1 MDKGKIILLN
11 GVSSSG
17 KSTLGLA
24 LQDTLPVKY
33 FLFSQDG
40 FSETWPYK
48 YWKEDSDGIYIETMQ
63 YMNRTIRMLA
73 GSGVNIIIDH
83 LFLDNG
89 RSGATGVV
97 VLRDCVERFWD
108 LPVLFVR
115 VDCDMEELD
124 RRERWRGD
132 RGVGTAEW
140 QVRELYPRQTYD
152 MVVST
157 SALSTIRCA
166 EEITNAMADYR
177 DRSYHSFVDMKTRL
191 DAGLTIE

>member
-24 LQDTLPVKY
+24 LQDTLPEKY

-48 YWKEDSDGIYIETMQ
+48 YWKEDGDGIYIETMK
-63 YMNRTIRMLA
+63 YMNQTIRMLA
-73 GSGVNIIIDH
+73 VSGVNIIIDH

-89 RSGATGVV
+89 KPNATGVV
-97 VLRDCVERFWD
+97 ILRDCVQSFWD
-108 LPVLFVR
+108 LPVMFVR
-115 VDCDMEELD
+115 VDCDYDELD

-140 QVRELYPRQTYD
+140 QLKELYPMHTYD

-166 EEITNAMADYR
+166 EEITKAMTNI
-177 DRSYHSFVDMKTRL
+177 SSHSFVEMKSRI
-191 DAGLTIE
+191 DADLAIE

>member
-24 LQDTLPVKY
+24 LQDTLPDKY

-48 YWKEDSDGIYIETMQ
+48 YWKEDGDGIYIETMK
-63 YMNRTIRMLA
+63 YMNQTIRMLA
-73 GSGVNIIIDH
+73 LSGVNIIIDH

-89 RSGATGVV
+89 KSSATGVV
-97 VLRDCVERFWD
+97 VLRDCVQNFWD
-108 LPVLFVR
+108 LPVMFVR
-115 VDCDMEELD
+115 VDCDYDELD

-140 QVRELYPRQTYD
+140 QLKELYPKHTYD

-166 EEITNAMADYR
+166 EEITKAMINLN
-177 DRSYHSFVDMKTRL
+177 SHSFTKMKSRIDTNL
-191 DAGLTIE
+191 AIE

>member
-24 LQDTLPVKY
+24 LQDTLPEKY

-48 YWKEDSDGIYIETMQ
+48 YWKEDADGIYVETMRH
-63 YMNRTIRMLA
+63 MNRTVKMLA
-73 GSGVNIIIDH
+73 ESGVNIIIDH

-89 RSGATGVV
+89 KPGATGVA
-97 VLRDCVERFWD
+97 VLRDCVECFCG
-108 LPVLFVR
+108 LSVLFVR
-115 VDCDMEELD
+115 IDCDYEELE

-140 QVRELYPRQTYD
+140 QLKELYPKNTYD
-152 MVVST
+152 MIINT
-157 SALSTIRCA
+157 SALPIIRCA
-166 EEITNAMADYR
+166 EEITKAIENLKFRAFA
-177 DRSYHSFVDMKTRL
+177 DMKAR
-191 DAGLTIE
+191 IESGFPIE

>member
-1 MDKGKIILLN
+1 MGKGKIILLN

-24 LQDTLPVKY
+24 LQDTLPEKY

-48 YWKEDSDGIYIETMQ
+48 YWKEDRDGIYIETMK

-73 GSGVNIIIDH
+73 EAGVNTIIDH

-89 RSGATGVV
+89 KPNATGVV
-97 VLRDCVERFWD
+97 VLRDCIQQFWD
-108 LPVLFVR
+108 FPITFVR
-115 VDCDMEELD
+115 VDCDLDELD
-124 RRERWRGD
+124 RRERWRGNRD
-132 RGVGTAEW
+132 LGTAEW
-140 QVRELYPRQTYD
+140 QLKELYPKHTYD

-157 SALSTIRCA
+157 SKHATIDCA
-166 EEITNAMADYR
+166 EEITKMTAR
-177 DRSYHSFVDMKTRL
+177 VDGNVFAGMKARM
-191 DAGLTIE
+191 DVGLAPE

>member
-1 MDKGKIILLN
+1 MDKGNIILLN

-24 LQDTLPVKY
+24 LQDTLPEKY

-48 YWKEDSDGIYIETMQ
+48 YWKEDGDGIFIETMK

-73 GSGVNIIIDH
+73 ESGVNIIIDH
-83 LFLDNG
+83 LFLNNG
-89 RSGATGVV
+89 KPDATGVV
-97 VLRDCVERFWD
+97 VLRDCVQRFWD

-115 VDCDMEELD
+115 VDCDYDELD

-132 RGVGTAEW
+132 RGIGQAEW
-140 QVRELYPRQTYD
+140 QLKELFPKHTYD
-152 MVVST
+152 LVVST
-157 SALSTIRCA
+157 SAAPTIRCA
-166 EEITNAMADYR
+166 EEITRAIENMN
-177 DRSYHSFVDMKTRL
+177 SHSFVEMKTKI
-191 DAGLTIE
+191 DAGLAIE

>member
-24 LQDTLPVKY
+24 LQDTLPEKY

-40 FSETWPYK
+40 FSQTWPYK
-48 YWKEDSDGIYIETMQ
+48 YWKEDGDGIYIETMK

-73 GSGVNIIIDH
+73 ESGVNIIIDH

-89 RSGATGVV
+89 KPDATGVV
-97 VLRDCVERFWD
+97 VLHDCVLNFWH

-115 VDCDMEELD
+115 VDCELDELD

-132 RGVGTAEW
+132 RGVGTAER
-140 QVRELYPRQTYD
+140 QLKELYPKLTYD

-157 SALSTIRCA
+157 SAFSTIHCA
-166 EEITNAMADYR
+166 EEITKAMINMN
-177 DRSYHSFVDMKTRL
+177 SKSFVHMKAL
-191 DAGLTIE
+191 INSGHTIE

>member
-1 MDKGKIILLN
+1 M
-11 GVSSSG
+11 
-17 KSTLGLA
+17 
-24 LQDTLPVKY
+24 QDTLPEKY

-48 YWKEDSDGIYIETMQ
+48 YWKEDGDGIYIETMK

-73 GSGVNIIIDH
+73 ESGVNIIIDH

-89 RSGATGVV
+89 KPNATGIV
-97 VLRDCVERFWD
+97 VLRDCIQNFWD

-115 VDCDMEELD
+115 VDCEFDELD

-140 QVRELYPRQTYD
+140 QLKELYPKYTYD
-152 MVVST
+152 MVIST
-157 SALSTIRCA
+157 STMPTIRCA
-166 EEITNAMADYR
+166 EEITKVMVNIK
-177 DRSYHSFVDMKTRL
+177 STSFINMKTRI
-191 DAGLTIE
+191 DEGLEIE

>member
-24 LQDTLPVKY
+24 LQDILPEKY

-48 YWKEDSDGIYIETMQ
+48 YWKEDHDGIYIETMN
-63 YMNRTIRMLA
+63 YMNRTIQMLA
-73 GSGVNIIIDH
+73 ESGVNIIIDH

-89 RSGATGVV
+89 KPNATGVV
-97 VLRDCVERFWD
+97 VLRDCVQSFYD

-115 VDCDMEELD
+115 VDCDLDELD

-140 QVRELYPRQTYD
+140 QIKELYPKYTYD

-166 EEITNAMADYR
+166 EEITKAVENL
-177 DRSYHSFVDMKTRL
+177 RSKSFADMKVRI
-191 DAGLTIE
+191 DKGLSLEE

>member
-1 MDKGKIILLN
+1 MSKGKIILLN

-24 LQDTLPVKY
+24 LQDTLSEKY

-48 YWKEDSDGIYIETMQ
+48 FWKEDGDGIYIETMK

-73 GSGVNIIIDH
+73 ESGVNIIIDH

-89 RSGATGVV
+89 KPNATGVV
-97 VLRDCVERFWD
+97 VLRDCVESFWD

-115 VDCDMEELD
+115 VDCDYDELD

-132 RGVGTAEW
+132 RGVGTAKW
-140 QVRELYPRQTYD
+140 QLKELYPKYTYD

-166 EEITNAMADYR
+166 EEITKVMAKIN
-177 DRSYHSFVDMKTRL
+177 SHSFVEMKSRI
-191 DAGLTIE
+191 DADLAIE

>member
-24 LQDTLPVKY
+24 LQDTLPEKY

-48 YWKEDSDGIYIETMQ
+48 YWKEDGDGIYIETMK
-63 YMNRTIRMLA
+63 YMNQTIRMLA
-73 GSGVNIIIDH
+73 FSGVNIIIDH

-89 RSGATGVV
+89 KPNATGVV
-97 VLRDCVERFWD
+97 VLRDCIQNFWD
-108 LPVLFVR
+108 LSVLFVR
-115 VDCDMEELD
+115 VDCDYDELD

-132 RGVGTAEW
+132 RGVGTAER
-140 QVRELYPRQTYD
+140 QLKELYPKHSYD
-152 MVVST
+152 MVINT
-157 SALSTIRCA
+157 SARSTIRCA
-166 EEITNAMADYR
+166 EEITKAMTNL
-177 DRSYHSFVDMKTRL
+177 SGHLFTDMKSRI
-191 DAGLTIE
+191 DAELEIE

>member
-1 MDKGKIILLN
+1 MVKGKIILLN

-24 LQDTLPVKY
+24 LQDTFPEKY

-48 YWKEDSDGIYIETMQ
+48 YWKEDNDGIYIETMK
-63 YMNRTIRMLA
+63 YMNKTVRMLA
-73 GSGVNIIIDH
+73 ESGVNIIIDH

-89 RSGATGVV
+89 KPNATGVA
-97 VLRDCVERFWD
+97 VLHDCVQNFIN
-108 LPVLFVR
+108 LPVLFIR
-115 VDCDMEELD
+115 VDCDFDELD

-140 QVRELYPRQTYD
+140 QLKELYPKHTYD
-152 MVVST
+152 MVINT
-157 SALSTIRCA
+157 SAMSIICCA
-166 EEITNAMADYR
+166 EEIVKAAKNTR
-177 DRSYHSFVDMKTRL
+177 GKSFTKMKMRI
-191 DAGLTIE
+191 DEGLALE